1 MIGLLL
7 ATLMYVAE
15 GRYVAEC
22 CNPAAI
28 PDLSALR
35 ANAYTVAETEA
46 KKEIAAWINQEAYA
60 TNSVGYDKDENG
72 KDRKTAKSSFRS
84 KVDLTDLVAEVIEV
98 KESLE
103 KGYYKLSLR
112 MVWDEDRQD
121 CYESTCRAEIDE
133 ADDWE
138 QELKEHLAS
147 SRFDYLPKANIF
159 FDSNGFA
166 HVYACALTKLDDG
179 KLSNRALLYSDNLIA
194 ARLQLAVEGIG
205 FSEETLKVEKVT
217 SGKSTNIDKS
227 RSLSARREARGQRI
241 ASTII
246 LEKKAKNFLS
256 QEDELLTVAAVRGMP
271 ISKRNSKKNTGRLNY
286 E

>member
-22 CNPAAI
+22 CNPAAM
-28 PDLSALR
+28 PGLSALR

-46 KKEIAAWINQEAYA
+46 KKEIAAWINQEVYA

-133 ADDWE
+133 ADDWK

-147 SRFDYLPKANIF
+147 SRFDYMPRANIF

-166 HVYACALTKLDDG
+166 HVYASVLTKLDDG
-179 KLSNRALLYSDNLIA
+179 ELTDRVLLENGELIA
-194 ARLQLAVEGIG
+194 AQLHLAVEGVG
-205 FSEETLKVEKVT
+205 FSEETLNVEKVT
-217 SGKSTNIDKS
+217 SGKSTKIDKA
-227 RSLSARREARGQRI
+227 RSLGAMREARGQRI

-246 LEKKAKNFLS
+246 LEKKTKNFLS
-256 QEDELLTVAAVRGMP
+256 REDELLTVSAVRGIP
-271 ISKRNSKKNTGRLNY
+271 TRKRISKKNIRRLNY